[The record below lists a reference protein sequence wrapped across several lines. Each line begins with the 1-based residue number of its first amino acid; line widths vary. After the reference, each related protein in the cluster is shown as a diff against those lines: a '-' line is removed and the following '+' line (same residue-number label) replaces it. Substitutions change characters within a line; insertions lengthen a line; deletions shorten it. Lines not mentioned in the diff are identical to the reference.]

1 MHFSSVRG
9 FCANI
14 WKKRRKKR
22 ERGRTVITLEDR
34 LLERDVGGDAER
46 QSPLPPSLPQI
57 DKHTH
62 THTRE

>member
-14 WKKRRKKR
+14 WKKRRKKRR

-34 LLERDVGGDAER
+34 LLERDVGGDAES
-46 QSPLPPSLPQI
+46 QSLPPSLPSNRQ
-57 DKHTH
+57 TH
-62 THTRE
+62 THT